1 MNGPQSY
8 PVYFL
13 QIFKLDFEDGEDL
26 EVGEGHL
33 EHPLVLV
40 QLLAQLVNVV
50 QLGSGKDSTGL
61 GANLIITF
69 DTLRQI
75 SKLMPKHE

>member
-1 MNGPQSY
+1 MTSSINGPQSY

-50 QLGSGKDSTGL
+50 QLGSGKDSMRF
-61 GANLIITF
+61 GANPINFLHQKTN
-69 DTLRQI
+69 
-75 SKLMPKHE
+75 

>member
-50 QLGSGKDSTGL
+50 QLGSGKDSVRL
-61 GANLIITF
+61 GANYMMAF
-69 DTLRQI
+69 YTLRQTNGWG
-75 SKLMPKHE
+75 